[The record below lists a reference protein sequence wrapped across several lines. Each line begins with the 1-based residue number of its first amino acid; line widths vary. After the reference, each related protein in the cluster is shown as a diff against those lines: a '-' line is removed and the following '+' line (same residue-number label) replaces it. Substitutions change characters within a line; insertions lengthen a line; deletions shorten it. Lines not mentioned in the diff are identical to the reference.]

1 MEYVFI
7 LTAACVAMF
16 VIVPVVNTVI
26 VQPITTIVATI
37 TAITETLEAAIY
49 YFFVSS
55 WIIGCFLVKTI
66 SEIWWILCYI
76 YHIITVIF
84 AACSRF
90 YYDPP
95 DITWNGH
102 NYIDQGMKNCMH
114 LVQKVL
120 TELGNGVLSLL
131 LLVPHSIIFII
142 DFVIYVL
149 ESITTYILDFSA
161 FMFNTVFR
169 ISIIITLLLTL
180 FMFRGYVLIFVMQS
194 YKNLQ
199 RKISKIVT
207 RLTSQSLFKTK
218 IEETFPSSRSH
229 SHCVICWERNRNIV
243 LLPCRH
249 LCLCKECS
257 QCLQRGED
265 EIRCPICRNVVDI
278 VMPVF
283 T

>member
-7 LTAACVAMF
+7 FTAACVAMF
-16 VIVPVVNTVI
+16 VIVPVVNTVV

-37 TAITETLEAAIY
+37 TAIKETLEAAIY

-55 WIIGCFLVKTI
+55 WIIGYFLVTTI
-66 SEIWWILCYI
+66 SEIWWILCNI

-90 YYDPP
+90 YYEPP
-95 DITWNGH
+95 DITWNAH
-102 NYIDQGMKNCMH
+102 NYIDQGIKDCIH
-114 LVQKVL
+114 LVQKVI

-131 LLVPHSIIFII
+131 LLLPQSIIFII
-142 DFVIYVL
+142 DYVIYVL
-149 ESITTYILDFSA
+149 ESITTNILDFSA

-169 ISIIITLLLTL
+169 ISIVIALLLTL
-180 FMFRGYVLIFVMQS
+180 FMFRGYVLLFVRQS

-199 RKISKIVT
+199 RKTSKTVKS
-207 RLTSQSLFKTK
+207 LTNQSLFKTK
-218 IEETFPSSRSH
+218 IEETYSNSSRH
-229 SHCVICWERNRNIV
+229 SQCVICWERNRNIV